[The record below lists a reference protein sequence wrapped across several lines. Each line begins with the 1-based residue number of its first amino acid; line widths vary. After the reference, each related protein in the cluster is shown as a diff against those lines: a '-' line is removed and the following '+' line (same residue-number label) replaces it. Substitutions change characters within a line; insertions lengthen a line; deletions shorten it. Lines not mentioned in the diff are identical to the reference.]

1 MSRINPNDERALPTM
16 VVCNPTKFHEKHLKC
31 FCIILPS
38 DKWTLVKECNIRVN
52 KLNFNEIYLSITRYK
67 QKTLTKLLN
76 PISRHVNQHIAKT
89 HTTNNTLTHHRKQQ
103 NKDE

>member
-1 MSRINPNDERALPTM
+1 MKYI
-16 VVCNPTKFHEKHLKC
+16 
-31 FCIILPS
+31 
-38 DKWTLVKECNIRVN
+38 
-52 KLNFNEIYLSITRYK
+52 RYK

-103 NKDE
+103 NKDK